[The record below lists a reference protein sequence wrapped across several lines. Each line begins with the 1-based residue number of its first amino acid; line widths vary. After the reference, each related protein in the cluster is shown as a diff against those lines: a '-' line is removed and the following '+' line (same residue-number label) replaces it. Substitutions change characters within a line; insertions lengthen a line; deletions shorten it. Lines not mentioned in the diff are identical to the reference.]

1 MENHLNG
8 NAKKVLTMSNIFGTD
23 GIRNKA
29 NEGYITPENVM
40 KLAISVVNYYKSINH
55 QSVNNKF
62 TVVIGKDTRLSGYML
77 EPALTAGFVAAGANV
92 DLLGPIPTPGV
103 AFMTRS
109 LRADLGVVISASH
122 NPYYDNGIKF
132 FNSNG
137 FKISQKD
144 ELEISEIFNSKQV
157 LSSSENMGKARRID
171 DAAGRYVEFVKSSFP
186 KNLSLSGLKIVIDT
200 ANGAAYKIA
209 PQIFWELGAEII
221 KIGDNPNGVNI
232 NQDCGATH
240 TELLQNYVL
249 ENKADIGIALD
260 GDADRLIVVDEEGEI
275 VDGDYIIAAIA
286 KDWKESG
293 KLKGN
298 NIVATTMTNLAM
310 EKYLNSI
317 CLNLIRSDVGDKYV
331 LQKMIEID
339 ANIGGEKSG
348 HIIPIDFSTTGDG
361 CVSALQILAYIK
373 KSEIKT
379 SNIRK
384 LYKPYPQIMK
394 NIPKILNLNDPKIV
408 SLITEVKNILKDS
421 GRIIIRKSGT
431 EPITRIMIEAEHE
444 KVMNDALVCLQT
456 ICQIRY

>member
-1 MENHLNG
+1 M
-8 NAKKVLTMSNIFGTD
+8 TNIFGTD
-23 GIRNKA
+23 GIRSKA
-29 NEGYITPENVM
+29 NTGYITPENVM
-40 KLAISVVNYYKSINH
+40 KLAISVTNYYKSINH
-55 QSVNNKF
+55 KSVNNKF

-77 EPALTAGFVAAGANV
+77 EPALTAGFIAAGANV

-144 ELEISEIFNSKQV
+144 ELEISRIFNSEQI

-186 KNLSLSGLKIVIDT
+186 KNLSLSGLKIVVDT

-221 KIGDNPNGVNI
+221 KIGDNPNGINI

-240 TELLQNYVL
+240 TKLLQKSVL

-260 GDADRLIVVDEEGEI
+260 GDADRLIVVDELGNV

-286 KDWKESG
+286 KNWKESE
-293 KLKGN
+293 KLRGS
-298 NIVATTMTNLAM
+298 NIVTTTMTNLAM

-317 CLNLIRSDVGDKYV
+317 GLNLIRSDVGDKYV
-331 LQKMIEID
+331 LQKMLEIG

-373 KSEIKT
+373 KSGIKT
-379 SNIRK
+379 SDIRK
-384 LYKPYPQIMK
+384 LYDPYPQIMK
-394 NIPKILNLNDPKIV
+394 NIPKILDLNDSKIINFV
-408 SLITEVKNILKDS
+408 DNVENILKGK
-421 GRIIIRKSGT
+421 GRVIIRKSGT
-431 EPITRIMIEAEHE
+431 EPITRIMIEAETE
-444 KVMNDALVCLQT
+444 KDINDAIVYLND
-456 ICQIRY
+456 IC

>member
-1 MENHLNG
+1 MF
-8 NAKKVLTMSNIFGTD
+8 NIFGTD

-29 NEGYITPENVM
+29 NVGYITPENVM

-55 QSVNNKF
+55 KSVNNKF

-132 FNSNG
+132 FNSSG

-144 ELEISEIFNSKQV
+144 ELEISEMFNSKQV
-157 LSSSENMGKARRID
+157 LSSSENMGKARRIE

-186 KNLSLSGLKIVIDT
+186 KNLSLSGLKIVVDT

-221 KIGDNPNGVNI
+221 KIGDNPNGINI

-240 TELLQNYVL
+240 TEALQKYVL
-249 ENKADIGIALD
+249 ENKADMGIALD
-260 GDADRLIVVDEEGEI
+260 GDADRLIVVDELGKV

-298 NIVATTMTNLAM
+298 NIVATTMSNLAM

-317 CLNLIRSDVGDKYV
+317 SLNLIRSDVGDKYV
-331 LQKMIEID
+331 LQKMIEIG

-373 KSEIKT
+373 KSGTKT
-379 SNIRK
+379 SDIRK
-384 LYKPYPQIMK
+384 MYTPYPQIMK
-394 NIPKILNLNDPKIV
+394 NIPRILDLNDPKIV
-408 SLITEVKNILKDS
+408 SLINEVENILKDK

-431 EPITRIMIEAEHE
+431 EPITRIMIESENE
-444 KVMNDALVCLQT
+444 KLIDEVFVCMQN
-456 ICQIRY
+456 IC

>member
-1 MENHLNG
+1 M
-8 NAKKVLTMSNIFGTD
+8 ANIFGTD

-77 EPALTAGFVAAGANV
+77 EPALTAGFIAAGANV
-92 DLLGPIPTPGV
+92 DLLGPIPTPAV

-137 FKISQKD
+137 FKISQQD
-144 ELEISEIFNSKQV
+144 ELKISKIFNSGQT
-157 LSSSENMGKARRID
+157 LSSAENMGKARRID

-186 KNLSLSGLKIVIDT
+186 KKLSLSGLKIVVDT

-209 PQIFWELGAEII
+209 PQILWELGAEII
-221 KIGDNPNGVNI
+221 KIGDNPNGINI
-232 NQDCGATH
+232 NENCGATN
-240 TELLQNYVL
+240 TELLRKSVL

-260 GDADRLIVVDEEGEI
+260 GDADRLIVIDELGEV
-275 VDGDYIIAAIA
+275 VDGDYLVAAIA
-286 KDWKESG
+286 KDWQESG

-317 CLNLIRSDVGDKYV
+317 GLNLIRSDVGDKYV
-331 LQKMIEID
+331 LQKMLEIG

-361 CVSALQILAYIK
+361 CVSALQILAYIRK
-373 KSEIKT
+373 LGIKT
-379 SNIRK
+379 SDIRK
-384 LYKPYPQIMK
+384 LYTPYPQIMK
-394 NIPKILNLNDPKIV
+394 NIPKILDLNDAKIIATINNLND
-408 SLITEVKNILKDS
+408 LLKDK
-421 GRIIIRKSGT
+421 GRVIIRKSGT
-431 EPITRIMIEAEHE
+431 EPITRIMIEAKNE
-444 KVMNDALVCLQT
+444 KDINEAIARLKY
-456 ICQIRY
+456 IC

>member
-1 MENHLNG
+1 M
-8 NAKKVLTMSNIFGTD
+8 TNIFGTD
-23 GIRNKA
+23 GIRSKA
-29 NEGYITPENVM
+29 NTGYITPENVM
-40 KLAISVVNYYKSINH
+40 KLAISVTNYYKSINH
-55 QSVNNKF
+55 KSVNNKF

-77 EPALTAGFVAAGANV
+77 EPALTAGFIAAGANV

-144 ELEISEIFNSKQV
+144 ELEISRIFNSEQI

-186 KNLSLSGLKIVIDT
+186 KNLSLSGLKIVVDT

-221 KIGDNPNGVNI
+221 KIGDNPNGINI

-240 TELLQNYVL
+240 TKLLQKSVL

-260 GDADRLIVVDEEGEI
+260 GDADRLIVVDELGNV

-286 KDWKESG
+286 KNWKESE
-293 KLKGN
+293 KLRGI
-298 NIVATTMTNLAM
+298 NIVTTTMTNLAM

-317 CLNLIRSDVGDKYV
+317 GLNLIRSDVGDKYV
-331 LQKMIEID
+331 LQKMLEIG

-373 KSEIKT
+373 KSGIKT
-379 SNIRK
+379 SDIRK
-384 LYKPYPQIMK
+384 LYDPYPQIMK
-394 NIPKILNLNDPKIV
+394 NIPKILDLNDSKIINFV
-408 SLITEVKNILKDS
+408 DNVENILKGK
-421 GRIIIRKSGT
+421 GRVIIRKSGT
-431 EPITRIMIEAEHE
+431 EPITRIMIEAETE
-444 KVMNDALVCLQT
+444 KDINDAIVYLND
-456 ICQIRY
+456 IC

>member
-1 MENHLNG
+1 MD
-8 NAKKVLTMSNIFGTD
+8 NIFGTD
-23 GIRNKA
+23 GIRNRA

-62 TVVIGKDTRLSGYML
+62 TIVIGKDTRLSGYML
-77 EPALTAGFVAAGANV
+77 EPSLTAGFVAAGANV
-92 DLLGPIPTPGV
+92 DLLGPIPTPAV

-132 FNSNG
+132 FNSSG

-144 ELEISEIFNSKQV
+144 ELEISKIFNSKQT
-157 LSSSENMGKARRID
+157 LSSTENMGKARRID
-171 DAAGRYVEFVKSSFP
+171 DSAGRYVEFVKSSFP
-186 KNLSLSGLKIVIDT
+186 KKLSLSGLKIVVDT

-209 PQIFWELGAEII
+209 PQIFWELGAEVI
-221 KIGDNPNGVNI
+221 KIGDNPNGINI
-232 NQDCGATH
+232 NQNCGATH
-240 TELLQNYVL
+240 TELLQEYVL
-249 ENKADIGIALD
+249 ENKADLGIALD
-260 GDADRLIVVDEEGEI
+260 GDADRLIVVDELGEV

-298 NIVATTMTNLAM
+298 NIVTTTMTNFAM
-310 EKYLNSI
+310 EEYLNSI
-317 CLNLIRSDVGDKYV
+317 GLNLIRSDVGDKYV
-331 LQKMIEID
+331 LQKMLEIG

-373 KSEIKT
+373 KSGIRT
-379 SNIRK
+379 SDIRK
-384 LYKPYPQIMK
+384 LYTPYPQIMK
-394 NIPKILNLNDPKIV
+394 NIPKILDLNDIKVVDIINKLKV
-408 SLITEVKNILKDS
+408 ILKDK

-431 EPITRIMIEAEHE
+431 EPITRIMLEAENE
-444 KVMNDALVCLQT
+444 KDINEAIACLKY
-456 ICQIRY
+456 IC

>member
-1 MENHLNG
+1 M
-8 NAKKVLTMSNIFGTD
+8 TNIFGTD
-23 GIRNKA
+23 GIRSKA
-29 NEGYITPENVM
+29 NTGYITPENVM
-40 KLAISVVNYYKSINH
+40 KLAISVTNYYKSINH
-55 QSVNNKF
+55 KSVNNKF

-77 EPALTAGFVAAGANV
+77 EPALTAGFIAAGANV

-144 ELEISEIFNSKQV
+144 ELEISRIFNSEQI

-186 KNLSLSGLKIVIDT
+186 KNLSLSGLKIVVDT

-221 KIGDNPNGVNI
+221 KIGDNPNGINI

-240 TELLQNYVL
+240 TELLQKSVL

-260 GDADRLIVVDEEGEI
+260 GDADRLIVVDELGNV

-286 KDWKESG
+286 KNWKESE
-293 KLKGN
+293 KLRGS
-298 NIVATTMTNLAM
+298 NIVTTTMTNLAM

-317 CLNLIRSDVGDKYV
+317 GLNLIRSDVGDKYV
-331 LQKMIEID
+331 LQKMLEIG

-373 KSEIKT
+373 KSGIKT
-379 SNIRK
+379 SDIRK
-384 LYKPYPQIMK
+384 LYDPYPQIMK
-394 NIPKILNLNDPKIV
+394 NIPKILDLKDSKIINFV
-408 SLITEVKNILKDS
+408 NNVENILKGK

-431 EPITRIMIEAEHE
+431 EPITRIMIEAETE
-444 KVMNDALVCLQT
+444 KDINDAIVYLDD
-456 ICQIRY
+456 IC